1 LRFCTAI
8 YNLLIDDEETAMM
21 GKKLLAVATA
31 LALSGTAALAQ
42 QRFEGRVGP
51 TMMGQHPGPSAE
63 DLGAF
68 TDARVAALKAGLRL
82 TPDQEKNWPA
92 FEQAYRNLAKLRTDR
107 MAARGQGPAADDQS
121 TVDRLQRRA
130 DAITQFGTALQDL
143 AKAERPLY
151 ESLDEAQ
158 KRRFVA
164 ISRFMAPHRHFAMGG
179 RGMGEHGMGGRDGG
193 FGRGDHGPHEPHE

>member
-21 GKKLLAVATA
+21 GKKALMVVTA
-31 LALSGTAALAQ
+31 LALTCSAAFAQ

-51 TMMGQHPGPSAE
+51 GMGSQPGPSAE

-82 TPDQEKNWPA
+82 TPEQEKNWPA
-92 FEQAYRNLAKLRTDR
+92 FEQAYRNLAKLRSDR
-107 MAARGQGPAADDQS
+107 FAAMRSQGPAADDQNM
-121 TVDRLQRRA
+121 VDRLQRRA
-130 DAITQFGTALQDL
+130 DTIAQFGTALQDL

-151 ESLDEAQ
+151 ESLDDAQ

-164 ISRFMAPHRHFAMGG
+164 ISRFMAPHRHFAMGQ
-179 RGMGEHGMGGRDGG
+179 HGSGGHDDGPG
-193 FGRGDHGPHEPHE
+193 FGRGGHGPRDYRE